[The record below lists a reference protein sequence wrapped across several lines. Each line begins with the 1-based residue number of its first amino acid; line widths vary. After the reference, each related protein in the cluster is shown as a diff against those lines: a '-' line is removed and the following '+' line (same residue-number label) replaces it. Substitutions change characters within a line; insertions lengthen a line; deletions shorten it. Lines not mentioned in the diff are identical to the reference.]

1 MIGLVQRVSEASVS
15 VNNEIIGEIEQGM
28 LVLLGVEKDDGPK
41 EIEKLANKLCRYR
54 IFSDSEGKMNLN
66 VEQIGGK
73 ILVVSQFTLVADTQK
88 GNRPGFSR
96 GATPEHGNA
105 IYLQFIES
113 LKQKGIPV
121 ETGQFGAEMKVALVN
136 DGPATFQFQV

>member
-73 ILVVSQFTLVADTQK
+73 ILVVRL
-88 GNRPGFSR
+88 NRFSLFHTR
-96 GATPEHGNA
+96 PL
-105 IYLQFIES
+105 YC
-113 LKQKGIPV
+113 V
-121 ETGQFGAEMKVALVN
+121 
-136 DGPATFQFQV
+136 